1 MNHAS
6 FSRGI
11 PKTSPIPISSTQ
23 PSSVACSAGEPTPPR
38 LSSVAL
44 IRDKPLGPT
53 ALFLAVLDG
62 SIDRAELMRRISR

>member
-1 MNHAS
+1 MFLIGHLV
-6 FSRGI
+6 
-11 PKTSPIPISSTQ
+11 PL
-23 PSSVACSAGEPTPPR
+23 PTPPR

-44 IRDKPLGPT
+44 IRDKPLGPP

>member
-1 MNHAS
+1 LPEEVEMFLIGHLV
-6 FSRGI
+6 
-11 PKTSPIPISSTQ
+11 PL
-23 PSSVACSAGEPTPPR
+23 PTPPR

-44 IRDKPLGPT
+44 IRDKPLGPP